1 MLLRLVE
8 NQVAPAQRVGG
19 GAREGHREH
28 RQDED
33 LHVPEGVTV
42 VAGTRQPF
50 CRDWPSLH
58 TSSRL
63 QDMEEGETY
72 RLLDLR
78 VALQLDVCTPP
89 KVVQVGTLLG
99 EQALPAGQACGPE
112 RSPDLIEDGRPRAHA
127 RPALANELDNAQ
139 PLAR

>member
-8 NQVAPAQRVGG
+8 NQVAPAQCVGG

-50 CRDWPSLH
+50 CWDWPSLH

-63 QDMEEGETY
+63 QDVEEGEAY

-89 KVVQVGTLLG
+89 EVVQVGTLLG
-99 EQALPAGQACGPE
+99 EQALPAGQRAYL
-112 RSPDLIEDGRPRAHA
+112 DEDRKSTRLNSSHTVSS
-127 RPALANELDNAQ
+127 
-139 PLAR
+139 